1 MKGERLDAAMVAR
14 GLAPSRNAAQ
24 GVILAGDVLVN
35 GEPAQKAAQPVTDLD
50 AIEVGSQ
57 RKYVSR
63 GGYKLEK
70 ALSVF
75 PVDLTGKTCLDIG
88 ASTGGF
94 THCMLQNGAAK
105 CYAIDVGYGQLDYTL
120 RNDNRVVSMERYN
133 ARNLR
138 KEDVGGEADFASIDV
153 SFISLKLILPP
164 LFFCLRDGG
173 EAVALI
179 KPQFEA
185 GKEQVG
191 KNGVVRSAT
200 VHKAVCL
207 SVLTF
212 AQEHGFGVSG
222 LDYSP
227 IKGPKGNV
235 EFLAYLIKNGASLGE
250 SQLSTLIDGVLSSV
264 SF

>member
-1 MKGERLDAAMVAR
+1 M
-14 GLAPSRNAAQ
+14 
-24 GVILAGDVLVN
+24 
-35 GEPAQKAAQPVTDLD
+35 
-50 AIEVGSQ
+50 
-57 RKYVSR
+57 
-63 GGYKLEK
+63 
-70 ALSVF
+70 
-75 PVDLTGKTCLDIG
+75 
-88 ASTGGF
+88 
-94 THCMLQNGAAK
+94 
-105 CYAIDVGYGQLDYTL
+105 
-120 RNDNRVVSMERYN
+120 
-133 ARNLR
+133 
-138 KEDVGGEADFASIDV
+138 
-153 SFISLKLILPP
+153 
-164 LFFCLRDGG
+164 
-173 EAVALI
+173 ALI

>member
-1 MKGERLDAAMVAR
+1 MCIRD
-14 GLAPSRNAAQ
+14 
-24 GVILAGDVLVN
+24 
-35 GEPAQKAAQPVTDLD
+35 
-50 AIEVGSQ
+50 
-57 RKYVSR
+57 
-63 GGYKLEK
+63 
-70 ALSVF
+70 
-75 PVDLTGKTCLDIG
+75 
-88 ASTGGF
+88 
-94 THCMLQNGAAK
+94 
-105 CYAIDVGYGQLDYTL
+105 
-120 RNDNRVVSMERYN
+120 RYN

-227 IKGPKGNV
+227 IKLSLIHIYPNAGLWNV
-235 EFLAYLIKNGASLGE
+235 QWNECFEIC
-250 SQLSTLIDGVLSSV
+250 I
-264 SF
+264 